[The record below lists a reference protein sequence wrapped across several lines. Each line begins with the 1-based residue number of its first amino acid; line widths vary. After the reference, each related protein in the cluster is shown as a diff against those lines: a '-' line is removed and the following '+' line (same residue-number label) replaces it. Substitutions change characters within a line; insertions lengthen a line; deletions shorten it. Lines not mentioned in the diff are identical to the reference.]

1 VTKANLDGALV
12 EAIASRNVFRELE
25 THSVARIT
33 WESTRTELDAALAAA
48 QRDLQDSVGR
58 LTGERSAWAGRRQDL
73 EARIVEVQAA
83 VSTGASLQ
91 TALETSRYKLQEFSE
106 QCASERTAWD
116 SERQS
121 LETRIADLEIVARSA
136 DELQAALDETR
147 GKLRQTFDL
156 HSQQQRVWEIGR
168 RDLETEINSLQI
180 AVAAN
185 TGLEEALDAAHREL
199 HQTRD
204 RYASDRSAWDLT
216 QRELDARVEDA
227 TGQATS
233 AQTELAAVR
242 GSLEKERRAL
252 ADARAEIERI
262 VEAARTEL
270 AARHAIQADLEQQVN
285 TLQTTAAAAKTAADD
300 ALAVARRELKQT
312 QERHASDRSAWHK
325 DRRERDAR
333 IADVTTKADAARTE
347 LDGLRRSL
355 DGERQAL
362 KNARAEIER
371 MADDRRSELAARDA
385 VQADLERQVQANAAS
400 QRDVEI
406 ALVAART
413 ALTDAEAT
421 HAAAWSSWEAARQR
435 FEKDLE
441 TRDEEARTAAAANSD
456 LEAQLTATRSQL
468 QVASDEHAAT
478 SAAAKEAHGHLE
490 TRLQDL
496 QTTTAELER
505 ALATSHANV
514 QQTCEAHE
522 AQQAQGDAARR
533 RLVSEL
539 AETKREAAAAQA
551 RALSSWEMERQRFEQ
566 ILEAHQADLNASVAE
581 NAGLDTVLADVRSD
595 LQRAN
600 ADHRARSDDWA
611 AARGELEARLGDLEA
626 TRQRLENQL
635 QASHRELD
643 EALQAQAARIA
654 ADDAVRQQLESEVG
668 DLRQGLSAHAAMRSA
683 WDTERLKFESDFAA
697 CLALVT
703 EATAARTD
711 LESRFEVAQSDLKR
725 LGDSRA
731 DEAAAWEAARQQLE
745 AELAG
750 RTEMLDAGASARA
763 ALQADVDTLRADLR
777 QARVNQTSERE
788 QWDALRL
795 QFEERLRDAAASDR
809 ERQRLDDELLET
821 RSRHGRL
828 SAAHEM
834 LGLQLGEATSRVRRL
849 ADESAGLRA
858 ELQALSLANDR
869 HRLEERL
876 HRACRIEEVGQ
887 LAATMVPDLDAL
899 VSTIEDECGRLARR
913 LDQSDAREDAE
924 RIRGNSERVR
934 RMLSQLSAFSERQ
947 ARPVSAVD
955 VDDAVRRL
963 EPTLAR
969 LAGTAVDVN
978 VRVGSQ
984 ALVPILDDDLE
995 HLLTTLVFGARA
1007 LLTVGGSI
1015 ILQTSVASRD
1025 ETGRSRLCLA
1035 VTASGYGAQP
1045 AESSPALELMARRCS
1060 AEIVVDGAPG
1070 TSVLRV
1076 YMPVM
1081 SIAA

>member
-1 VTKANLDGALV
+1 VPFVERRRKDRRKDAVMKAYLDSALEEV
-12 EAIASRNVFRELE
+12 VASRNELRESLE
-25 THSVARIT
+25 THSVARMT
-33 WESTRTELDAALAAA
+33 WESTRTELDDALAAA
-48 QRDLQDSVGR
+48 QKDLQDSVGR
-58 LTGERSAWAGRRQDL
+58 LTTERSAWAGRRHDL
-73 EARIVEVQAA
+73 EARIVELQAA
-83 VSTGASLQ
+83 VSAGASLQ

-121 LETRIADLEIVARSA
+121 LETRIADLEVVARSA
-136 DELQAALDETR
+136 DELKAALDETHR
-147 GKLRQTFDL
+147 KLRQTFDL
-156 HSQQQRVWEIGR
+156 HSQQQLVWETGR
-168 RDLETEINSLQI
+168 RDLETEINSLRI

-185 TGLEEALDAAHREL
+185 IGVEEALEAARREL

-204 RYASDRSAWDLT
+204 RYASDRSAWDLA
-216 QRELDARVEDA
+216 QRKLDARVEDA
-227 TGQATS
+227 TGHATS
-233 AQTELAAVR
+233 VRKELDAAR

-262 VEAARTEL
+262 VAAGRTEL
-270 AARHAIQADLEQQVN
+270 AARDAIEADLQQQVN
-285 TLQTTAAAAKTAADD
+285 TLQTTAAAAKAAADD

-333 IADVTTKADAARTE
+333 IADVTTQAAAARTE
-347 LDGLRRSL
+347 LDELRRSL
-355 DGERQAL
+355 DEERQAL

-371 MADDRRSELAARDA
+371 MADERCSELAARDA
-385 VQADLERQVQANAAS
+385 VQADLERQVQATAAS
-400 QRDVEI
+400 QRDLEI

-421 HAAAWSSWEAARQR
+421 HAAASSSWEAARQQ

-441 TRDEEARTAAAANSD
+441 T
-456 LEAQLTATRSQL
+456 L

-478 SAAAKEAHGHLE
+478 SAAAQEARERLE
-490 TRLQDL
+490 TQLRDL
-496 QTTTAELER
+496 QTTTGELER
-505 ALATSHANV
+505 ALATAHANL
-514 QQTCEAHE
+514 QQTCETHE
-522 AQQAQGDAARR
+522 AQQAQGEAARR
-533 RLVSEL
+533 RLVSQL
-539 AETKREAAAAQA
+539 AETKREASAAQA
-551 RALSSWEMERQRFEQ
+551 KALSSWEAERQRFEQ
-566 ILEAHQADLNASVAE
+566 ILEAHQADLNAAVAE
-581 NAGLDTVLADVRSD
+581 KADLDTMLADVRSE

-600 ADHRARSDDWA
+600 ADHNARSNDWA

-626 TRQRLENQL
+626 TRQRLEDQL

-643 EALQAQAARIA
+643 EVLQAQAARIA

-683 WDTERLKFESDFAA
+683 WDTERLKFESEFAA

-711 LESRFEVAQSDLKR
+711 LESRFEAAQSDLKR

-731 DEAAAWEAARQQLE
+731 NEAAAWEAARQQLE
-745 AELAG
+745 AELAA
-750 RTEMLDAGASARA
+750 RTEMVDAGADARA
-763 ALQADVDTLRADLR
+763 ALQANVDTLRADLR
-777 QARVNQTSERE
+777 QAAMNHTTERE

-795 QFEERLRDAAASDR
+795 QFEERLRDAATADR
-809 ERQRLDDELLET
+809 ERQRLDDELLEA

-834 LGLQLGEATSRVRRL
+834 LELQLGEATSRVRRL

-858 ELQALSLANDR
+858 ELQALSTANDR
-869 HRLEERL
+869 RRLEERL

-887 LAATMVPDLDAL
+887 LTASMVPDLNAL

-955 VDDAVRRL
+955 VDDAVTRM

-969 LAGTAVDVN
+969 LAGTGVDVN

-995 HLLTTLVFGARA
+995 QLLTTMVFSARA

-1015 ILQTSVASRD
+1015 LVETSVASRD

-1045 AESSPALELMARRCS
+1045 AESSPALGLIARRCS
-1060 AEIVVDGAPG
+1060 AEFVVDGAPG
-1070 TSVLRV
+1070 ASALRV